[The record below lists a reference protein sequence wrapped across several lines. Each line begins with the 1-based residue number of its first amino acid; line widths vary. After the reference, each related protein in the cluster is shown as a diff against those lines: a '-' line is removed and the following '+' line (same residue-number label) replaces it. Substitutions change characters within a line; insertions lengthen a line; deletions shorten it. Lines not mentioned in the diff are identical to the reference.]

1 MPAVFNLD
9 SKEVISSLGSDI
21 KQGLSQNT
29 ADNRLR
35 DFGINEI
42 NKKSSISGIKIFL
55 RQFKSFIIY
64 ILIFALIVSLLVK
77 EFIDAYTILTI
88 LVLNA
93 FFGFFQE
100 YKAEKSIEALQKL
113 SSLKSRVIRSGQ
125 IIEVDSKYLVPGDI
139 VILEEGDKVPADGR
153 ILESFSLSILESSL
167 TGESNS
173 SSKHVGQI
181 TGMPTIGDQKNMVFS
196 GTLVTNGRGKFIVT
210 STGMKTELG
219 KIANLIGTI
228 KKEETP
234 LQKKL
239 NRFGKYIGYLVITI
253 SLVIFIIGIIKENIL
268 VELLSGS
275 FKEFFIDSR
284 TWLLTAVALAVAA
297 VPEGIPAV
305 VTISLAIGVKRM
317 LKRKTLIRRLPS
329 VETLGATTVIC
340 CDKTGTLT
348 KNEMT
353 VRNIFINN
361 KDYSVSGQ
369 GYDINGIISLYGNEF
384 KEKDKLILEIGG
396 LCNNADLNYSN
407 KSISIIG
414 DPTEAALLVS
424 ATKSGID
431 YKSLR
436 ESKKKINELPFDSTR
451 KMMSTLHKE
460 GRNLIVYTKG
470 APERVLSKCTHILVN
485 NKLIKLSSSMKS
497 ELLSQNN
504 SYARNALRVLGFAY
518 KNIKS
523 EKEFT
528 EEDLTFV
535 GFQAM
540 IDPPKIEVSD
550 YISKSRRA
558 GMRVIMITGDNIY
571 TANAIAKEIGLS
583 GEAIEGSQFSQMG
596 IIEKQKIIGS
606 INIFARVEPK
616 HKMEIIQ
623 ILQQRGEV
631 VAMTGDGVN
640 DSPAL
645 KKADIGIAMGIKGT
659 DVAQETSDMIL
670 LDDNFSTIVSAVE
683 EGRGI
688 YKNITN
694 FINYLI
700 SSNIAEVLIIV
711 LSIFFGMPLPITAL
725 MLLWINLIT
734 DGLPALALSLDPY
747 PQGLMNNFPRS
758 KKEPIM
764 DKGMMFEV
772 IYVALL
778 ITSGVLGAFT
788 WALRVYPS
796 DLNHA
801 QTIAFTTIV
810 LLEISRVYVIR
821 VGSGIGVFRNLWLF
835 GAVSISLIL
844 QLMVVYGPLDII
856 FGTTPLAI
864 TDWRFIIVNIFVV
877 ISLSLLG
884 VLVRRK
890 LSGNYS
896 ENFK

>member
-361 KDYSVSGQ
+361 KKKHAKRVSFWYRQ
-369 GYDINGIISLYGNEF
+369 FSLR
-384 KEKDKLILEIGG
+384 LIL
-396 LCNNADLNYSN
+396 LRLRSPHRLHHLRHLDLRLQV
-407 KSISIIG
+407 
-414 DPTEAALLVS
+414 LL
-424 ATKSGID
+424 
-431 YKSLR
+431 LF
-436 ESKKKINELPFDSTR
+436 LF
-451 KMMSTLHKE
+451 E
-460 GRNLIVYTKG
+460 G
-470 APERVLSKCTHILVN
+470 A
-485 NKLIKLSSSMKS
+485 
-497 ELLSQNN
+497 
-504 SYARNALRVLGFAY
+504 
-518 KNIKS
+518 
-523 EKEFT
+523 
-528 EEDLTFV
+528 
-535 GFQAM
+535 
-540 IDPPKIEVSD
+540 
-550 YISKSRRA
+550 
-558 GMRVIMITGDNIY
+558 
-571 TANAIAKEIGLS
+571 
-583 GEAIEGSQFSQMG
+583 
-596 IIEKQKIIGS
+596 
-606 INIFARVEPK
+606 
-616 HKMEIIQ
+616 
-623 ILQQRGEV
+623 
-631 VAMTGDGVN
+631 
-640 DSPAL
+640 
-645 KKADIGIAMGIKGT
+645 
-659 DVAQETSDMIL
+659 IL
-670 LDDNFSTIVSAVE
+670 L
-683 EGRGI
+683 R
-688 YKNITN
+688 
-694 FINYLI
+694 
-700 SSNIAEVLIIV
+700 
-711 LSIFFGMPLPITAL
+711 
-725 MLLWINLIT
+725 
-734 DGLPALALSLDPY
+734 
-747 PQGLMNNFPRS
+747 
-758 KKEPIM
+758 
-764 DKGMMFEV
+764 
-772 IYVALL
+772 
-778 ITSGVLGAFT
+778 
-788 WALRVYPS
+788 
-796 DLNHA
+796 
-801 QTIAFTTIV
+801 
-810 LLEISRVYVIR
+810 
-821 VGSGIGVFRNLWLF
+821 RN
-835 GAVSISLIL
+835 
-844 QLMVVYGPLDII
+844 P
-856 FGTTPLAI
+856 P
-864 TDWRFIIVNIFVV
+864 
-877 ISLSLLG
+877 
-884 VLVRRK
+884 
-890 LSGNYS
+890 
-896 ENFK
+896 E

>member
-1 MPAVFNLD
+1 MPAVFNFD

-29 ADNRLR
+29 AENRLR

-64 ILIFALIVSLLVK
+64 ILVFALVVSLLTK
-77 EFIDAYTILTI
+77 EFLDTYTILAI
-88 LVLNA
+88 LILNA
-93 FFGFFQE
+93 CFGFFQE

-113 SSLKSRVIRSGQ
+113 SSLKSRVLRSGQ
-125 IIEVDSKYLVPGDI
+125 IIEIDSKYLVPGDI

-153 ILESFSLSILESSL
+153 ILESFSLSVLESSL

-173 SSKHVGQI
+173 SSKHTGAI
-181 TGMPTIGDQKNMVFS
+181 IGMPTLGDQKNMVFS

-219 KIANLIGTI
+219 KIANLIGDV

-234 LQKKL
+234 LQKNL
-239 NRFGKYIGYLVITI
+239 NRFGKYIGYLIIGI
-253 SLVIFIIGIIKENIL
+253 SVVIFIVGIIKDGIFTDL
-268 VELLSGS
+268 ISGNY
-275 FKEFFIDSR
+275 KEFLINSR

-297 VPEGIPAV
+297 VPEGLPAV
-305 VTISLAIGVKRM
+305 VTVSLAIGVKRM
-317 LKRKTLIRRLPS
+317 LKKRSLIRRLPS

-353 VRNIFINN
+353 VKNIFINN

-369 GYDINGIISLYGNEF
+369 GYNLNGTISLYGDKF
-384 KEKDKLILEIGG
+384 IEKDNLILEIGAS
-396 LCNNADLNYSN
+396 CNNAEFNHSSN
-407 KSISIIG
+407 VASITG
-414 DPTEAALLVS
+414 DPTEVALLVS
-424 ATKSGID
+424 ALKSGVD

-436 ESKKKINELPFDSTR
+436 EIKRKINEIPFDSTK
-451 KMMSTLHKE
+451 KMMSTLHKD
-460 GRNLIVYTKG
+460 GKNLIAYTKG
-470 APERVLSKCTHILVN
+470 APERVLAKCTHILIN
-485 NKLIKLSSSMKS
+485 NKSIKLSSSIKS

-504 SYARNALRVLGFAY
+504 TYARNALRVLGFAY
-518 KNIKS
+518 KEIKN
-523 EKEFT
+523 EKDFT

-550 YISKSRRA
+550 YISKSKQA
-558 GMRVIMITGDNIY
+558 GIRVIMITGDNIY
-571 TANAIAKEIGLS
+571 TANAIAKEIGLTGDS
-583 GEAIEGSQFSQMG
+583 IEGSQFSQLG
-596 IIEKQKIIGS
+596 SIEKQKIISS

-616 HKMEIIQ
+616 HKLEIIQ
-623 ILQQRGEV
+623 LLQQRGEV

-659 DVAQETSDMIL
+659 DVAQEASDMVL

-688 YKNITN
+688 YKNITT
-694 FINYLI
+694 FVNYLI
-700 SSNIAEVLIIV
+700 SSNIAEVLIIL
-711 LSIFFGMPLPITAL
+711 LSIIFGMPLPITAI
-725 MLLWINLIT
+725 MLLWINLVT

-747 PQGLMNNFPRS
+747 PQGLMNNPPRL
-758 KKEPIM
+758 KNEQLM
-764 DKGMMFEV
+764 GKGMMFEM
-772 IYVALL
+772 IYVSVL
-778 ITSGVLGAFT
+778 ITAGVLGVFT
-788 WALRVYPS
+788 WALNSYPS
-796 DLNHA
+796 DLKHA

-810 LLEISRVYVIR
+810 LLELTRVYIIR
-821 VGSGIGVFRNLWLF
+821 AGSGINMFKNLWLM
-835 GAVSISLIL
+835 GAVSISFIL
-844 QLMVVYGPLDII
+844 QLIAVYGPLGNI
-856 FGTTPLAI
+856 FGTVPLSLF
-864 TDWRFIIVNIFVV
+864 DWKS
-877 ISLSLLG
+877 ISLVFFFVSSLSILG
-884 VLVRRK
+884 VLIRKK
-890 LSGNYS
+890 LS
-896 ENFK
+896 KK